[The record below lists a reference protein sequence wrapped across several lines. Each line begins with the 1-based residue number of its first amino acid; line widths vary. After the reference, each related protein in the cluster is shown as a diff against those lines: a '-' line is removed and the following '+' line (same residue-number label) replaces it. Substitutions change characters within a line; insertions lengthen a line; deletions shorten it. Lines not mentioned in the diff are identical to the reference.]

1 MKHGANIHKHINR
14 IRLTVETKYL
24 KYYLICVVKE
34 KKYKKKSSYG
44 I

>member
-24 KYYLICVVKE
+24 KLLFNLCCE
-34 KKYKKKSSYG
+34 RKK